1 MSKPMETSTKII
13 TSLQDQIETI
23 KSKIQQSRE
32 ELKYENDL
40 MKALITAHK
49 CSFSEYTNKHCIV
62 TKNPSSNTGVNE
74 GTVDITDDRN
84 NPAPNQY
91 YVENPSTDTNT
102 KKYRKSKS
110 TSKSKEKR
118 FRQKYMQYN

>member
-1 MSKPMETSTKII
+1 
-13 TSLQDQIETI
+13 
-23 KSKIQQSRE
+23 
-32 ELKYENDL
+32 

-102 KKYRKSKS
+102 NNDIENQNQHRNQRKKDLDKNTCS
-110 TSKSKEKR
+110 TIKDDNIVS
-118 FRQKYMQYN
+118 N

>member
-1 MSKPMETSTKII
+1 MKDK
-13 TSLQDQIETI
+13 
-23 KSKIQQSRE
+23 
-32 ELKYENDL
+32 NDL
-40 MKALITAHK
+40 MKELITAHK

-102 KKYRKSKS
+102 NNDIENQNQHRNQRKKDLDKNTCSKLKMTIECQIS
-110 TSKSKEKR
+110 RCHRQVMRYPQKR
-118 FRQKYMQYN
+118 VYLF

>member
-1 MSKPMETSTKII
+1 
-13 TSLQDQIETI
+13 
-23 KSKIQQSRE
+23 
-32 ELKYENDL
+32 

-118 FRQKYMQYN
+118 FRQKYM